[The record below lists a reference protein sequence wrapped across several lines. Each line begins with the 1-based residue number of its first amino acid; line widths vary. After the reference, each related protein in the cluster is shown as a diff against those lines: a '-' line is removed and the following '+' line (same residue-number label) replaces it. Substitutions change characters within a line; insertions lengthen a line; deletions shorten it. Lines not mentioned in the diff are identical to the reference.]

1 MIVNVWVD
9 ETKQILEII
18 KKQKPKD
25 RLEYV
30 GSLADLNLALARSV
44 NGWDEWLRNPQI
56 MTILTEE
63 ELRQVYERFKPIV
76 ISFLELD
83 IWITEKKISEQK

>member
-1 MIVNVWVD
+1 MVMSVWVN
-9 ETKQILEII
+9 ETKRILEII
-18 KKQKPKD
+18 KNQKPRD

-30 GSLADLNLALARSV
+30 GSLADLNIALARSV

-63 ELRQVYERFKPIV
+63 ELQQVYEKFKPIV

-83 IWITEKKISEQK
+83 IWITEKKISEQT

>member
-1 MIVNVWVD
+1 MIVSVWVD
-9 ETKQILEII
+9 ETKRILEII
-18 KKQKPKD
+18 KEQKPRD

>member
-9 ETKQILEII
+9 ETKRILEII
-18 KKQKPKD
+18 KKQKPRD

>member
-1 MIVNVWVD
+1 MEIWVD
-9 ETKQILEII
+9 ETKRLLEMI
-18 KKQKPKD
+18 KNSQKPRD

-30 GSLADLNLALARSV
+30 GSLAGLNLILARSV

-56 MTILTEE
+56 MNMLKEE
-63 ELRQVYERFKPIV
+63 ELQQVYEKFKPIV

-83 IWITEKKISEQK
+83 IWITEKKISEQT

>member
-1 MIVNVWVD
+1 MIVSVWVD
-9 ETKQILEII
+9 ETKRILEII
-18 KKQKPKD
+18 KNQTPRD

-56 MTILTEE
+56 MTMLTEE
-63 ELRQVYERFKPIV
+63 ELQQVYEKFKPIV

-83 IWITEKKISEQK
+83 IWIMEKKISEQT